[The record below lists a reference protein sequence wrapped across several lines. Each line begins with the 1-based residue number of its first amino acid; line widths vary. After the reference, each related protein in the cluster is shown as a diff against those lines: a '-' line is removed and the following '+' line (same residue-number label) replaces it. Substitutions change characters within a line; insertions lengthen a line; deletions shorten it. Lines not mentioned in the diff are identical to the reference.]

1 MMTATKQLKLPAD
14 IQDVLDGAP
23 SVVYPRSRKELVER
37 ALGGPG
43 SKSHVTAYEIP
54 GRGLVKEV
62 ISEKRS
68 NGVAVNYFEPYM
80 RRRDPECMV
89 IGDDLPTD
97 KPTYRQRFGESFDK
111 TRTEMLEWLKT
122 QDLCVTAFYIGK
134 PFSQG
139 DQYGGLLIAPQNM
152 GFFIAGLADLQG
164 LVTPEQ
170 YSDDFKIRS
179 VMFVAPPFRHTHHGG
194 KQVVIHNRFRGLHE
208 IFSNN
213 LYPGPSA
220 KKGVYGSLLTIGEQ
234 EDWLTLHASTVKAVN
249 RINGEVVLMHEG
261 ASGSGKSEM
270 LEQPHRNGN
279 GHLVLGRNVVTGE
292 EITVDLPNQDEL
304 YPLTDDM
311 AMCHPRHGVEKDALC
326 ACDAEEAWFL
336 RVDHVTAPGMDPHME
351 HMTLESPEPLIF
363 LNMKP
368 EDPIK
373 VWEHTE
379 DAPGVPCPN
388 PRVIMPRKFVPG
400 IIHDTVNVDIRNFG
414 LRAPATHKG
423 AVSYGIVGMVHVLP
437 PAMAWIWRL
446 VSPRGHANP
455 SVTAAG
461 GKLMQAEGVGSYW
474 PFATG
479 RKVTQAN
486 LLLNQMRE
494 SGDIKYTLT
503 PNQNVGA
510 WNMKFMSEWLGRS
523 VLTGARD
530 SFFARESLRE
540 ARCPLLGYTPLKAG
554 VEGFEIPEQFLRVD
568 TQPEVG
574 PEAYD
579 QGAKMLTD
587 FFKEEL
593 SQFLQEDLDPLGR
606 QIIELFLSDAPIGD
620 YEGLI

>member
-1 MMTATKQLKLPAD
+1 MTKNLKLPED
-14 IQDVLDGAP
+14 IQSVLDNAS
-23 SVVYPRSRKELVER
+23 SVMYPRSRNELIEL
-37 ALGGPG
+37 ALGGNGSESYVTSYEVPG
-43 SKSHVTAYEIP
+43 KGVFNEAIT
-54 GRGLVKEV
+54 
-62 ISEKRS
+62 EKKS

-97 KPTYRQRFGESFDK
+97 KATYKERFKESFDK

-122 QDLCVTAFYIGK
+122 QDLSVTAFHIGK
-134 PFSQG
+134 PFTHG
-139 DQYGGLLIAPQNM
+139 DQYGGLLIAPKNM

-164 LVTPEQ
+164 LVTPEE
-170 YSDDFKIRS
+170 YTDDFEIRS
-179 VMFVAPPFRHTHHGG
+179 VMFVTPTFRHTHHEG
-194 KQVVIHNRFRGLHE
+194 KQIVVHNRNNGLHE

-249 RINGEVVLMHEG
+249 KINGEVVLMHEG
-261 ASGSGKSEM
+261 ASGAGKSEM
-270 LEQPHRNGN
+270 LEQPHRNADGD
-279 GHLVLGRNVVTGE
+279 LVLGTNIVTNE
-292 EITVDLPNQDEL
+292 TITVNIPNQDEL

-311 AMCHPRHGVEKDALC
+311 AMCHPRHGVKKDTLS
-326 ACDAEEAWFL
+326 ACDAEDAWFL
-336 RVDHVTAPGMDPHME
+336 RVDHVTAKGIDPHME
-351 HMTLESPEPLIF
+351 HMTLNAPEPLIF
-363 LNMKP
+363 LNLKP

-379 DAPGVPCPN
+379 DEPGVPCPN
-388 PRVIMPRKFVPG
+388 PRVVMPREFVPG

-414 LRAPATHKG
+414 LRAPATHKD
-423 AVSYGIVGMVHVLP
+423 AVSYGIVGMVHILP
-437 PAMAWIWRL
+437 PAMAWLWRL

-455 SVTAAG
+455 SITAG

-479 RKVTQAN
+479 RKVPQAN
-486 LLLNQMRE
+486 LLLNQIKE
-494 SGDIKYTLT
+494 SGDVKYTLT

-510 WNMKFMSEWLGRS
+510 WNVKFMSEWMGRS
-523 VLTGARD
+523 ILTAAKD
-530 SFFARESLRE
+530 DFFEKENLLE
-540 ARCPLLGYTPLKAG
+540 ARSPLLGYTPKRAK
-554 VEGFEIPEQFLRVD
+554 VHNFDIPEGFLRVE
-568 TQPEVG
+568 TQSEVG
-574 PEAYD
+574 PDAYD

-587 FFKEEL
+587 FFKEEV
-593 SQFLQEDLDPLGR
+593 SQFLEDDLDPLGKK
-606 QIIELFLSDAPIGD
+606 IIELFLSDAPIKD